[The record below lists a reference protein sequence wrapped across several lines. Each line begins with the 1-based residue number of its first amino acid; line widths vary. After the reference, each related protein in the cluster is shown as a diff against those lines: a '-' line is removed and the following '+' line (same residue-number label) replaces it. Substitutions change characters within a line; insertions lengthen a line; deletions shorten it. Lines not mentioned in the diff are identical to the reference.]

1 MEYGKKLGQMLSP
14 STVVALSGD
23 LGAGKTTLIKGIAAG
38 YAGIP
43 IDSVSS
49 PTFTYLHEY
58 TGSKTLHHFDLYRLK
73 GPEEFLAKGF
83 DEHLY
88 SDTLC
93 LIEWSE
99 KIAPLL
105 PEKTIH
111 ISLKH
116 DGEARTIEVS

>member
-1 MEYGKKLGQMLSP
+1 MQYGKELGRQLRP
-14 STVVALSGD
+14 SFVVALSGD
-23 LGAGKTTLIKGIAAG
+23 LGAGKTTLIKGITAG
-38 YAGIP
+38 YTGIP

-58 TGSKTLHHFDLYRLK
+58 TGSKPLYHFDLYRLK

-88 SDTLC
+88 SNTLC

-99 KIAPLL
+99 KIASLL
-105 PEKTIH
+105 PEETIQ

-116 DGEARTIEVS
+116 DGEARIIEVS